1 MHTNKSP
8 NSNSYS
14 TLLQAFFLYMDQVVY
29 TDVFNIVNMLFG
41 NMNTII
47 SQNLPWIQMIMWMQ
61 IGVKM
66 PIWIKQI

>member
-1 MHTNKSP
+1 MHTNKSQNP
-8 NSNSYS
+8 NSYS

-41 NMNTII
+41 NMNTFI
-47 SQNLPWIQMIMWMQ
+47 SQNLPWMQIIMWMQ